1 MHPETL
7 FIGSSQIARWPLPK
21 TAVLKHA
28 KFPRELFALRLP
40 KHASRIVVYCGS
52 NDILHGL
59 DPVENILPFVE
70 VLCQRYPDA
79 EITLL
84 AILLSPRATKFAAE
98 IRRANDRIRRG
109 LPSDVNYVNMNRTL
123 VHPKYY
129 CEDGL
134 HLNATGYE
142 VWERAI

>member
-21 TAVLKHA
+21 TAIVKHA
-28 KFPRELFALRLP
+28 KFAHELFALRLP

-52 NDILHGL
+52 RDVLHGL
-59 DPVENILPFVE
+59 DPVDNVLKFVE
-70 VLCQRYPDA
+70 SLVNKYVNA
-79 EITLL
+79 EIIVLGILL
-84 AILLSPRATKFAAE
+84 APRATKFAAE

-129 CEDGL
+129 REDGL
-134 HLNATGYE
+134 HLNAAGYE